1 MFYDGLTLVC
11 VITVVIMLLLAV
23 KLLWRRGWLLGWLRG
38 MVGLIMVVVALL
50 LLLLVQDL
58 TSYREVLSEKS
69 IATLSFER
77 IATQAYRAVLVDA
90 AGKEQRFELKGD
102 QWQLDARILKWPGVL
117 ASFKI
122 KPAYRLDRLSGRYY
136 SLEKERQS
144 KRTVYELEQSD
155 YGVDLWQWL
164 QSTGLNFS
172 FVDASLGSAS
182 FVPMEDGVL
191 YEVALADSGLL
202 ARPLNERAKAAVKR
216 WQ

>member
-1 MFYDGLTLVC
+1 MFYDGLALASI
-11 VITVVIMLLLAV
+11 ITVVIMLLLAV

-38 MVGLIMVVVALL
+38 MAGLVMVVVALL

-77 IATQAYRAVLVDA
+77 IATQTYRAVLVDA

-164 QSTGLNFS
+164 QLTGLELS
-172 FVDASLGSAS
+172 FVDAFLGSAS